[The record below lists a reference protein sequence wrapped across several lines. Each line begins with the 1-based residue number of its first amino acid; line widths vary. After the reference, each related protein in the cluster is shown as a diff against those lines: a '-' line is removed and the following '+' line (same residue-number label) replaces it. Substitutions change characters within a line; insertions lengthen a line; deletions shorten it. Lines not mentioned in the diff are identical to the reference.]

1 MRKKEH
7 LTIEGLEKIRKIKDS
22 INSLELHTPS
32 SNISVNSEGDTISVI
47 RGRSLSLIP
56 PTGFL
61 KSGLGGGPR
70 PASSDSSI
78 AMGGDVS
85 NQICTTNLIAILSDI
100 SIYNEVYALIRSNSL
115 LHKSLSVGEDKQAL
129 DEMSEATLSKTS
141 LIESKGGSL
150 RSRKLKEVREGIK
163 N

>member
-7 LTIEGLEKIRKIKDS
+7 LTIEGLEKLRIIKDS
-22 INSLELHTPS
+22 INSPELHTPS
-32 SNISVNSEGDTISVI
+32 SNISVNSEGDTVRVF
-47 RGRSLSLIP
+47 RGRALSLIP
-56 PTGFL
+56 PTKVGIR
-61 KSGLGGGPR
+61 GGR
-70 PASSDSSI
+70 RTASSYSSI

-85 NQICTTNLIAILSDI
+85 NKICTTNLIAILSDI

-115 LHKSLSVGEDKQAL
+115 LHKSLSGGEDKQAL
-129 DEMSEATLSKTS
+129 DEMSEAILSKTS